1 MQQTVADFLLERLHE
16 WGVRRVFG
24 YPGDGINGLMGAFG
38 RRQGDMEFVQARH
51 EEACAFM
58 ACAHAKFTGEVG
70 VCMAT
75 SGPGAIHLLN
85 GLYDARMDHQPV
97 VAIVGQ
103 QPRGALGGEYQQE
116 VDLSNLF
123 KDVARDFVQMITTPV
138 QARHCLDRAVR
149 IALERRAPTCIIV
162 PNDVQDLPAAES
174 PPREH
179 GTVLSGIG
187 ATAHAAVP
195 DEAALR
201 EAAGVLNRGER
212 VALLVG
218 AGALGAGEWVAAVAD
233 RLGAGVAKALLG
245 KAVLPDSHPGVTGA
259 IGLLGTR
266 PSWEMMN
273 ECDTLLMVG
282 TAFPYTEFLPR
293 EGQARAVQID
303 VDGSRLN
310 MRYPVDVGLVGD
322 AGPTLEA
329 LLPLLARREDR
340 SWRQSIEK
348 RCEQWRGAVLERAL
362 SPAQPVNPQL
372 PFLELSRRLPEACI
386 VTCDSGSAANWY
398 ARDVDLRPG
407 MMGALSGGLATMG
420 CGVPYAL
427 AAKLAYPDRPVFALV
442 GDGAMQMNGIN
453 ELITIADRWRDWADP
468 TLVVMVLNNGDLN
481 LVSWEQRVMGGVP
494 RFRDSQALPDFSYAE
509 YGRLLGLEGIRVD
522 TPDMVGPAWST
533 ALEVGKPVVLEIM
546 ADPAVP
552 PLPPHVSAEQ
562 FRAYLQA
569 LAGETRDTTRAVLR
583 STLQQMWAG

>member
-1 MQQTVADFLLERLHE
+1 MGQTVSDFLLERLDA
-16 WGVRRVFG
+16 WGVDRIFG

-38 RRQGDMEFVQARH
+38 RRSRTMEFVQVRH
-51 EEACAFM
+51 EEAAAFM

-85 GLYDARMDHQPV
+85 GLYDARLDHQPV

-138 QARHCLDRAVR
+138 QARHCLDRAMR
-149 IALERRAPTCIIV
+149 IAMERRAPTCIIV
-162 PNDVQDLPAAES
+162 PNDVQSLPATET
-174 PPREH
+174 PREH

-187 ATAHAAVP
+187 ATSHAAVP
-195 DEAALR
+195 GGEALG
-201 EAAGVLNRGER
+201 AAAEVLNSGKR
-212 VALLVG
+212 VAMLVG
-218 AGALGAGEWVAAVAD
+218 AGALGAAEEVDAVSDA
-233 RLGAGVAKALLG
+233 LGAGVAKALLG
-245 KAVLPDSHPGVTGA
+245 KAVLPDSHPGVTGS

-282 TAFPYTEFLPR
+282 TAFPYTEFLPK

-303 VDGSRLN
+303 ADGSRLN
-310 MRYPVDVGLVGD
+310 MRYPVELGLVGD
-322 AGPTLEA
+322 SAGTLRA
-329 LLPLLARREDR
+329 LLPLLVRKHDR
-340 SWRQSIEK
+340 SWRERIDRLRGE
-348 RCEQWRGAVLERAL
+348 WRDAVRERAL
-362 SPAQPVNPQL
+362 APAQPVNPQL
-372 PFLELSRRLPEACI
+372 PFLELSRRLPLGSI

-407 MMGALSGGLATMG
+407 MMGSLSGGLATMG
-420 CGVPYAL
+420 CAVPYAL
-427 AAKLAYPDRPVFALV
+427 AAKLAHPDRPVIALV

-453 ELITIADRWRDWADP
+453 ELITIADRWRDWHDP

-481 LVSWEQRVMGGVP
+481 LVSWEQRVMGGAP
-494 RFRDSQALPDFSYAE
+494 RFRDSQALPAFSYAE
-509 YGRLLGLEGIRVD
+509 YGRLLGLQGIRVD
-522 TPDMVGPAWST
+522 TPEMAGPAWDE
-533 ALEVGKPVVLEIM
+533 ALSAGRPVVMEIM

-552 PLPPHVSAEQ
+552 PLPPHVSRENFQ
-562 FRAYLQA
+562 AYAQA
-569 LAGETRDTTRAVLR
+569 LSQEDRGTAAAALRATIR
-583 STLQQMWAG
+583 QWWAG